1 MSDYIKV
8 KDNQDLV
15 RDIKSSALLNT
26 DTLALKAYKHKKNK
40 ELQLETVFKEHE
52 ELKKDINDIK
62 DLLKELLG
70 RNR

>member
-1 MSDYIKV
+1 MSEYIKV

-15 RDIKSSALLNT
+15 RDTKSSALLNT

-40 ELQLETVFKEHE
+40 ELQLENVFKEHE
-52 ELKKDINDIK
+52 ELKKDMNDIK

>member
-1 MSDYIKV
+1 MNEYIKV

-26 DTLALKAYKHKKNK
+26 DTLALKAYKQKKIK
-40 ELQLETVFKEHE
+40 ELQLENIFKEHE

>member
-1 MSDYIKV
+1 MSEYIKV

-26 DTLALKAYKHKKNK
+26 DTLALKAYKQKKIK
-40 ELQLETVFKEHE
+40 ELQLENIFKEHE

>member
-1 MSDYIKV
+1 MNEYIKV

-26 DTLALKAYKHKKNK
+26 DTLALKAYKQKKNK

>member
-1 MSDYIKV
+1 MSEYVKV

-26 DTLALKAYKHKKNK
+26 DTLALKAYKQKKNK
-40 ELQLETVFKEHE
+40 ELQLENVFKEHE

>member
-1 MSDYIKV
+1 MSEYVKV

-26 DTLALKAYKHKKNK
+26 DTLALKAYKQKKIK
-40 ELQLETVFKEHE
+40 ELQLENIFKEHE